1 MRKRIAGS
9 PVLATIILIV
19 AGLIVGSVI
28 FIWNTVGSSD
38 TTQIYKIGFSSV
50 YQVKPV
56 SVENAGWQLVCI
68 VNNLGSREAV
78 VEKIFVNGEL
88 VVETGL
94 IHGDSLSSTTSVGT
108 SIPVD
113 GLKIAPGDKATFYIW
128 IGSKRFNSGTVIN
141 IDLQRVNQLE
151 LRRSIQLS

>member
-56 SVENAGWQLVCI
+56 SMENAGWQIVC
-68 VNNLGSREAV
+68 VVTNLGSKEV
-78 VEKIFVNGEL
+78 FLEKIFVNGEL

-94 IHGDSLSSTTSVGT
+94 IHGDSLSSTTSIGT
-108 SIPVD
+108 SVPVD
-113 GLKIAPGDKATFYIW
+113 GLKIDPGDKATFYVW
-128 IGSKRFNSGTVIN
+128 VGSKIGSTGTVIN

-151 LRRSIQLS
+151 LRRTIRLS